1 MDWFGCTKN
10 RATVRRLES
19 EFAELTRR
27 IAELKRRLHVGEAQ
41 PPERIMWSETHGFHD
56 YNDCGPCIEYRI
68 TMSAQRLTPTLHPDF
83 EIGIRVKAELGEGVT
98 VTGKITGVSHMHVI
112 FSYIILLDEPLEV
125 PGWKTPWETIVIP
138 GGQLTPIEKKC
149 TCDPQAHLAH
159 VPGCPAIGD
168 L

>member
-56 YNDCGPCIEYRI
+56 YNDCGPCIEYTR
-68 TMSAQRLTPTLHPDF
+68 Q
-83 EIGIRVKAELGEGVT
+83 
-98 VTGKITGVSHMHVI
+98 
-112 FSYIILLDEPLEV
+112 DE
-125 PGWKTPWETIVIP
+125 
-138 GGQLTPIEKKC
+138 
-149 TCDPQAHLAH
+149 
-159 VPGCPAIGD
+159 
-168 L
+168 